1 MISKSEL
8 IKATANEVGI
18 SQKDCAMVVDAFIN
32 EVIAAVSS
40 KETVSLGD
48 LGKFV
53 AVGTKATA
61 ERKMTSGLT
70 GKEVV
75 IPAKPAGFK
84 AGFKISKKV
93 KDAVSGK

>member
-1 MISKSEL
+1 MISKKEL
-8 IKATANEVGI
+8 ITRTAAELGI
-18 SQKDCAMVVDAFIN
+18 TIKDCTLVVDMFI
-32 EVIAAVSS
+32 EAVIAAVGT
-40 KETVSLGD
+40 KEDVSLGD

-93 KDAVSGK
+93 KDAVS